1 MPRGLLPRA
10 IRTVNGGT
18 TRPETE
24 PIATAVTPPTAE
36 TAPLPPA
43 RHHEDINTVAVH
55 RLHPHRVKITNSIQ
69 KLSQNR
75 NS

>member
-1 MPRGLLPRA
+1 MPRGLLARA
-10 IRTVNGGT
+10 IRTVNGGI

-43 RHHEDINTVAVH
+43 QHHEDINTIAV
-55 RLHPHRVKITNSIQ
+55 RRRHPTE
-69 KLSQNR
+69 
-75 NS
+75 

>member
-1 MPRGLLPRA
+1 LLARA
-10 IRTVNGGT
+10 IRTVNGGI

-43 RHHEDINTVAVH
+43 QHRENMNAATVS
-55 RLHPHRVKITNSIQ
+55 RLHPTE
-69 KLSQNR
+69 
-75 NS
+75 